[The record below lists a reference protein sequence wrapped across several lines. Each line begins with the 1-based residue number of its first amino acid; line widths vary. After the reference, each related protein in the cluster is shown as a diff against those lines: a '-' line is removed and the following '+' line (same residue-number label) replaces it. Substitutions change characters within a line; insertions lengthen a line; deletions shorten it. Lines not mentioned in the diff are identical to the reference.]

1 LELEKADPGF
11 MTEREDVVCDEGRF
25 NL

>member
-1 LELEKADPGF
+1 ELEKADPGF

>member
-1 LELEKADPGF
+1 LEKADPGF